1 MEEMPDALRCARGCR
16 VPVAGGIPR
25 FVPDDGYA
33 AAFGRQWL
41 AHARTQL
48 DSETGHPI
56 SRARLERCLG
66 RPLASLAGSSVLEAG
81 CGAGRFTELL
91 LAAGARVFAA
101 DLSRAVEANRDNCA
115 RFPGHFVCQADLA
128 ALPAADAAFD
138 VVLCLGVLQHTPDPE
153 ASIVALAAKAK
164 PGGQV
169 VVDHYAR
176 PRGLKGLLAHAT
188 PRATLRR
195 LLVRLPPDLA
205 MAVSSELTSLLLP
218 VHRALWRPGRAA
230 AALRRAWR
238 LWSPVIDHY
247 DRYPELGPARLAE
260 WARLDTHDA
269 VTDRYK
275 HLRTAGEVR
284 AALERAGLVDVHVA
298 EAGNGIEGRGRRP
311 D

>member
-1 MEEMPDALRCARGCR
+1 
-16 VPVAGGIPR
+16 VPVVDGIPR

-41 AHARTQL
+41 AHPRTQL
-48 DSETGHPI
+48 DSETGVPI

-81 CGAGRFTELL
+81 CGAGRFTELM

-115 RFPGHFVCQADLA
+115 RFPGHFVCQADLTR
-128 ALPAADAAFD
+128 LPAADSAFD
-138 VVLCLGVLQHTPDPE
+138 VVLCLGVLQHTLDPE
-153 ASIVALAAKAK
+153 AAIVALSAKVK
-164 PGGQV
+164 PGGWL

-176 PRGLKGLLAHAT
+176 PRGKKRLLAQAT
-188 PRATLRR
+188 PRAHLRR
-195 LLVRLPPDLA
+195 ILVRLPPDLA
-205 MAVSSELTSLLLP
+205 MAVSDEVTSMLLP
-218 VHRALWRPGRAA
+218 VHRALWREGGVAG
-230 AALRRAWR
+230 ALRRGLR
-238 LWSPVIDHY
+238 LVSPVIDYY

-275 HLRTAGEVR
+275 HLRSADEIA
-284 AALERAGLVDVHVA
+284 AALDRAGLADVHVA

-311 D
+311 G